1 MKTVFDVLRQPLVIG
16 ALVLSILIVVGVYF
30 GSHWY
35 YGDIEPVPEHLLTLE
50 SIPPSVHQDTSVT
63 NSHYTESLES
73 LSVSEAEESF
83 GHDVVST
90 TISDKTEDESLFAE
104 LADPPSSKT
113 EDFPEVPDDFPWTP
127 IWLRSG
133 YQKGDSYRH
142 ELIYRVLIKLWNQGD
157 RDFVNGIYSH
167 DYNKV
172 YPLYPDVMYVEWE
185 EEEVA
190 GPDGPL
196 TIQVISGGLGT
207 ETRFFTPTDFIT
219 GAWETKYPGVEL
231 IDMGTAGIDPETF
244 LSDNE

>member
-1 MKTVFDVLRQPLVIG
+1 MYFTGKQKLFMGGATLLAVLF
-16 ALVLSILIVVGVYF
+16 VVGSYF

-35 YGDIEPVPEHLLTLE
+35 YGDVAPLPEHLLTDEPFYSRVNQETPVSVSQNAELLE
-50 SIPPSVHQDTSVT
+50 SS
-63 NSHYTESLES
+63 
-73 LSVSEAEESF
+73 SVSEAEESF
-83 GHDVVST
+83 GDDVVST
-90 TISDKTEDESLFAE
+90 AVSDKTENESLFVE
-104 LADPPSSKT
+104 LVDPLSPET
-113 EDFPEVPDDFPWTP
+113 RDFPEVPDDFPWTP
-127 IWLRSG
+127 IWLRVPG

-231 IDMGTAGIDPETF
+231 IDMETAGIDPETF

>member
-1 MKTVFDVLRQPLVIG
+1 MSRVFFFKQVLR
-16 ALVLSILIVVGVYF
+16 
-30 GSHWY
+30 
-35 YGDIEPVPEHLLTLE
+35 VP
-50 SIPPSVHQDTSVT
+50 
-63 NSHYTESLES
+63 
-73 LSVSEAEESF
+73 
-83 GHDVVST
+83 
-90 TISDKTEDESLFAE
+90 
-104 LADPPSSKT
+104 
-113 EDFPEVPDDFPWTP
+113 
-127 IWLRSG
+127 G

-231 IDMGTAGIDPETF
+231 IDMETAGIDPETF